1 MELAKSKSVILRL
14 WFIGSNFKIKA
25 GMNGKSI
32 IPARNLSATAITATG
47 TTRAYALVATITDA
61 FVLLIL
67 FDVCFHDECFL
78 MIV

>member
-1 MELAKSKSVILRL
+1 MENRSFRPGI
-14 WFIGSNFKIKA
+14 
-25 GMNGKSI
+25 
-32 IPARNLSATAITATG
+32 LSATAITAAG
-47 TTRAYALVATITDA
+47 TTCTYALVATITDA